1 MVTRLLWAGAVYKI
15 LRCGASGHDV
25 TVLVERL
32 PHGEDL
38 PGVGHDGGPL
48 AALLLP
54 PDVGAET
61 NPSDAVVPVPGV
73 EGRGRRERGVRPGAD
88 RSRGSGLGPV
98 CQDCQGVVL

>member
-1 MVTRLLWAGAVYKI
+1 M
-15 LRCGASGHDV
+15 SGHDV
-25 TVLVERL
+25 TGLVERL

-73 EGRGRRERGVRPGAD
+73 EGRGRRERGMRPGTD

-98 CQDCQGVVL
+98 CQDCQGVVLWKKHIVTSFTRR